1 MHFVFNDFNR
11 VLACNTCELGGG
23 AMHKSD
29 EKRKMETEAM
39 ITFEDSFQGTPLN
52 CMIKNLILGKFEE

>member
-1 MHFVFNDFNR
+1 MFSKLVC
-11 VLACNTCELGGG
+11 VIGSEV
-23 AMHKSD
+23 
-29 EKRKMETEAM
+29 M